1 VHGCDAMSVYVLVF
15 VCAFVFVF
23 VFVCVRGQSAD
34 RQEEIQ
40 TCSLMNKV

>member
-15 VCAFVFVF
+15 VCAF